1 MAIQNVNGRNV
12 YVLAP
17 KAPTGKTTSGR
28 NWATLYSDLRWQVW
42 EAQKENEAKKI
53 ELDLMSFKVQKEYY
67 DQQKKFLQNRIADLQ
82 DIKLKSGVSGDGT
95 SKAIDQT
102 LRAYDLSAP
111 KSLGGR
117 GASGPKIT
125 VTDREGVDIV
135 GRKTGDKIRTISVSG
150 QPEVGSA
157 LDLPAGVQLKEGT
170 DAQAGTVAGPPQG
183 LVDTTSRLDARMNR
197 LLDEE
202 DERRKS
208 GEVLG
213 TGDIDAQI
221 QKLEDQLSGLA
232 APQFQTDTDLLNRTQ
247 RSFEQNVGVIGQGGG
262 PFGLAPRSRR
272 LAPRVD
278 QPRATAVAQDLV
290 AKGTAEAPGRRQLE
304 EERKALLL
312 RREDLMASDEG
323 SGGDMLGAAIKVID
337 EQLADVNAQLSQ
349 TIAQKFMADE
359 SFIERAP
366 GEFLLRGQ
374 NREPRAPRPDDSPR
388 TRDVRPPR
396 QRRNIDLDFLSGL
409 RNLATEGI
417 PSVYFG
423 SGEDAEAGLSSNA
436 PQTAPFGGAPD
447 SASIIP
453 DLQTN
458 VGFGATTMPQ
468 SRAPREPSES
478 DSNFRKTIQR
488 LRTDIGGM
496 QPGDSAPSPVTIS
509 GEAGL
514 QSPPFVGRG
523 RAGREVP
530 PQAPPVSPGVTVPT
544 VITPMQP
551 SATVSPEQ
559 GRENAA
565 ADLYA
570 SYAPRKTNADTG
582 EETLTPLN
590 KLEKEQIFTKWLED
604 EDVTSG
610 LDDDGAKKW
619 YNNAV
624 KELKGG
630 QGGKAAPPTSKQRK
644 ELYSFN
650 VSSDGLKLAQKPKQ
664 LARLAKTSLPEDKR
678 PQHIVIVDKLFETNS
693 GKTNA
698 FRLTYDE
705 ISRVFANDPKKRT
718 EAHKYLV
725 AKDVLEGNKREP
737 LA

>member
-12 YVLAP
+12 YVLTP
-17 KAPTGKTTSGR
+17 KAPTGKTTSGKSY
-28 NWATLYSDLRWQVW
+28 ATLYSDLRWQVW
-42 EAQKENEAKKI
+42 EAQKENEANKI
-53 ELDLMSFKVQKEYY
+53 KLDLMTFEAQKEYY

-125 VTDREGVDIV
+125 VTDKEAVDIV
-135 GRKTGDKIRTISVSG
+135 GRKTGDTIRTISVSG
-150 QPEVGSA
+150 QPEEGSP
-157 LDLPAGVQLKEGT
+157 LNLPAGVQLTQGT
-170 DAQAGTVAGPPQG
+170 GGQAGTVVGPPKG
-183 LVDTTSRLDARMNR
+183 LVDTTARLEARANR

-202 DERRKS
+202 EKRRES

-221 QKLEDQLSGLA
+221 KKLEDQLSGLA
-232 APQFQTDTDLLNRTQ
+232 APQFLTDTDLLNRTQ
-247 RSFEQNVGVIGQGGG
+247 RAFEQNVGVIGQGGG

-278 QPRATAVAQDLV
+278 QPRATAFAQDLAAV
-290 AKGTAEAPGRRQLE
+290 GTADSAARRQLE
-304 EERKALLL
+304 EERKALLQL
-312 RREDLMASDEG
+312 AAPMLFVDSEDAV
-323 SGGDMLGAAIKVID
+323 AVID
-337 EQLADVNAQLSQ
+337 KQLADVNAQISQ
-349 TIAQKFMADE
+349 PTIAQRLMADE
-359 SFIERAP
+359 SFVERAP
-366 GEFLLRGQ
+366 GEFLLREQ

-388 TRDVRPPR
+388 TSIPNNR
-396 QRRNIDLDFLSGL
+396 DLDIFKNFALPG
-409 RNLATEGI
+409 
-417 PSVYFG
+417 V
-423 SGEDAEAGLSSNA
+423 DAAGDQL
-436 PQTAPFGGAPD
+436 GG
-447 SASIIP
+447 
-453 DLQTN
+453 Q
-458 VGFGATTMPQ
+458 G
-468 SRAPREPSES
+468 
-478 DSNFRKTIQR
+478 
-488 LRTDIGGM
+488 
-496 QPGDSAPSPVTIS
+496 PV
-509 GEAGL
+509 
-514 QSPPFVGRG
+514 
-523 RAGREVP
+523 EVP
-530 PQAPPVSPGVTVPT
+530 PAPSSSEPVTRQREAPQFVLPSPDAAGFQLDTSRRAELEVLGVPPEAPPAEQVRPGVSVPT
-544 VITPMQP
+544 VVTPMQP
-551 SATVSPEQ
+551 SASVSPEQ
-559 GRENAA
+559 RRENAA

-570 SYAPRKTNADTG
+570 FYAPRKINADTG
-582 EETLTPLN
+582 EDTLTPLN
-590 KLEKEQIFTKWLED
+590 KLEKEQIFSKWIAE
-604 EDVTSG
+604 EEVTST
-610 LDDDGAKKW
+610 LDDEGAKKW

-630 QGGKAAPPTSKQRK
+630 AGGKAAPPTSKQRK
-644 ELYSFN
+644 DLYSFN

-664 LARLAKTSLPEDKR
+664 LARLAKTSLPDDKR

-725 AKDVLEGNKREP
+725 AKDVLESNKREP